1 MESIRLNQAT
11 REHMN
16 EISTGYDQVIE
27 DVIHRLT
34 LRKGDYI
41 FDVSQGV
48 DYEIVFGKMH
58 DIESKVEHLK
68 SVMLENKQVKEVTIL
83 AYRQEGRVLNMT
95 FSLLL
100 ENHEV
105 IEGGVTLGA

>member
-1 MESIRLNQAT
+1 
-11 REHMN
+11 MN
-16 EISTGYDQVIE
+16 DISVGHDQVIE
-27 DVIHRLT
+27 DVMHRLT

-41 FDVSQGV
+41 FDISQGV
-48 DYEIVFGKMH
+48 DYDIVFGKSYDM
-58 DIESKVEHLK
+58 ESKIEHLK
-68 SVMLENKQVKEVTIL
+68 NVILENKQVKEVSIL
-83 AYRQEGRVLNMT
+83 DYRQEGRMLNMT

>member
-1 MESIRLNQAT
+1 
-11 REHMN
+11 MN
-16 EISTGYDQVIE
+16 DISVGHDQVIE

-41 FDVSQGV
+41 FDISQGV
-48 DYEIVFGKMH
+48 DYDIVFGKSYDM
-58 DIESKVEHLK
+58 ESKIEHLK
-68 SVMLENKQVKEVTIL
+68 NVILENKQVKEVSIL
-83 AYRQEGRVLNMT
+83 DYRQEGRMLNMT

>member
-1 MESIRLNQAT
+1 MESIRLNQVT
-11 REHMN
+11 KEHMN
-16 EISTGYDQVIE
+16 DISVGYDQVIE

-48 DYEIVFGKMH
+48 DYEIVFGKSYDM
-58 DIESKVEHLK
+58 ESKIEHLR
-68 SVMLENKQVKEVTIL
+68 SVMLANNQVKEVSIL

-100 ENHEV
+100 ENHQV

>member
-48 DYEIVFGKMH
+48 DYEIVFGKSYDMEFK
-58 DIESKVEHLK
+58 IEHLK
-68 SVMLENKQVKEVTIL
+68 NVILENKQVKEVSIL
-83 AYRQEGRVLNMT
+83 DYRQEGRMLNMT

-100 ENHEV
+100 ENHEI
-105 IEGGVTLGA
+105 IEGGVTFGA

>member
-1 MESIRLNQAT
+1 MESIQLNQVT
-11 REHMN
+11 KEHVN

-48 DYEIVFGKMH
+48 DYEIVFWKTH
-58 DIESKVEHLK
+58 DMESKIEHLK
-68 SVMLENKQVKEVTIL
+68 SVILENKQVKEVSIL
-83 AYRQEGRVLNMT
+83 EYRQEKRTLNMT

-100 ENHEV
+100 ENHQV